1 MFLWTLSR
9 SKVPFYFSVSFQII
23 FTIET
28 VLMFAL
34 EPTGSKFAILH
45 GDPPTR
51 ISVSF
56 YRLEKGAPVTKI
68 SEFCQ
73 KFETPPV
80 TTSHSHNGEA
90 NS

>member
-1 MFLWTLSR
+1 MLL
-9 SKVPFYFSVSFQII
+9 
-23 FTIET
+23 TIET

-73 KFETPPV
+73 KFETSPSNHFSQSQWRSKQLTLSSGALLV
-80 TTSHSHNGEA
+80 NLWFLLD
-90 NS
+90 